1 MDGNRKAVAGCCCAL
16 STIGVFIIT
25 LISFSSLGITEQG
38 LDYAKISRTLDNK
51 VYGPGY
57 HYLGFAH
64 KFITYP
70 STVINMEFSDSESAD
85 RPAIE
90 SRTDDGLT
98 IKFKASF

>member
-1 MDGNRKAVAGCCCAL
+1 MELCCSEDLRIGRDDLRGDIAVWRL
-16 STIGVFIIT
+16 
-25 LISFSSLGITEQG
+25 TEKVNLCTAKG